1 VARRRRLLGG
11 IAVCAAATL
20 GGGPGPS
27 AAPAA
32 ACPVPAPSAAYVRSV
47 DAALSSRRDLWGD
60 ALLARPGGPTY
71 AAASRYLKPL
81 YYARAAGKTSL
92 TASGAYY
99 LPFGIPAGARGAT
112 SVMLHV
118 ADGSEIVTR
127 RIGGAALAV
136 SVGPDGRERY
146 GSCLARLRPASLADG
161 WLPILDTGYTDAAGA
176 RYRQES
182 FAADVPGTGTLASYV
197 RIEVDA
203 RHARSAVIVRL
214 TGAASRLRGP
224 TTVRV
229 TRGATRTL
237 YAAWL
242 SRPVA
247 HVDLGPA
254 AYAAARASVGAYW
267 RGRLAEGMTVDVP
280 ERRVVDADRALLV
293 QSLLLTWRY
302 SIGNA
307 YEQFSFPEGTDV
319 AQVLAE
325 QGFADVARQ
334 ILRVSYTRAPAPYPN
349 WKMGEKLLASAAEVR
364 LFDDRAF
371 LAEAT
376 PTLRGYVAA
385 LGRQIERD
393 PRGLLGAER
402 YSSDIPNAVLGLHS
416 QATVWAGLE
425 TMGLVW
431 AQAGRTALA
440 SECRR
445 LAAKLATGLRAAV
458 RASERRLPDGSLFV
472 PASLLDDE
480 QPYGSL
486 TEARLGS
493 YWNLVMPYAFSS
505 GLFAPGGAQAR
516 GILRYLEL
524 HGSRLLGLVRAGA
537 YALYGAHD
545 FPVGGTDQ
553 VYGINQARFL
563 ADNQQDDQLVLS
575 LYGMLAAAFTP
586 GTFVAGEAA
595 SVAPLP
601 GMTDRA
607 TYLPPN
613 GAADGAFLE
622 TLRLMLVAETRDADD
637 RPVGL
642 RLAEATPRAWL
653 RPGGRIA
660 VTNAPTSFGP
670 VSYSIDSSAR
680 GAEVAVD
687 LPGRSTPHAATLT
700 LRLPA
705 GLRIA
710 RVSLDGRSYARFD
723 ATTGAIDLSG
733 RQGEVRLAVV
743 YRRVRA

>member
-1 VARRRRLLGG
+1 
-11 IAVCAAATL
+11 
-20 GGGPGPS
+20 
-27 AAPAA
+27 
-32 ACPVPAPSAAYVRSV
+32 
-47 DAALSSRRDLWGD
+47 
-60 ALLARPGGPTY
+60 
-71 AAASRYLKPL
+71 
-81 YYARAAGKTSL
+81 
-92 TASGAYY
+92 
-99 LPFGIPAGARGAT
+99 
-112 SVMLHV
+112 M
-118 ADGSEIVTR
+118 
-127 RIGGAALAV
+127 
-136 SVGPDGRERY
+136 SVGPSGRERY

-182 FAADVPGTGTLASYV
+182 FAAYAPGTGALVSFV
-197 RIEVDA
+197 RIAVDA
-203 RHARSAVIVRL
+203 RRARSGVTVRL
-214 TGAASRLRGP
+214 TASPGAAAQLRFGAGGRRAGAS
-224 TTVRV
+224 VAFRV
-229 TRGATRTL
+229 ARGATGTF

-242 SRPVA
+242 VRPA
-247 HVDLGPA
+247 QAAGLALDPA
-254 AYAAARASVGAYW
+254 AYAAARASVGTYW
-267 RGRLAEGMTVDVP
+267 RSRLAEGMTIEVP
-280 ERRVVDADRALLV
+280 ERRVADADRALLV

-302 SIGNA
+302 SLGNA

-325 QGFADVARQ
+325 QGFPDVARQ
-334 ILRVSYTRAPAPYPN
+334 ILRVSFTRKTTPYPN

-364 LFDDRAF
+364 LAGDRAF

-393 PRGLLGAER
+393 PRGLLAPER
-402 YSSDIPNAVLGLHS
+402 YSSDIPDRVLGLHS

-425 TMGLVW
+425 AMGRVW
-431 AQAGRTALA
+431 AQAGQAALA
-440 SECRR
+440 ATCRR
-445 LAAKLATGLRAAV
+445 LAARLGTGLRAAV

-480 QPYGSL
+480 APYGSL

-505 GLFAPGGAQAR
+505 GLFAPGGEQAR
-516 GILRYLEL
+516 GILRYLGL

-537 YALYGAHD
+537 YALYGEHD

-563 ADNQQDDQLVLS
+563 ADNHQDDQLVLS

-601 GMTDRA
+601 GGSDRA
-607 TYLPPN
+607 MYLPPN

-622 TLRLMLVAETRDADD
+622 TLRLMLVDETRDADG

-653 RPGGRIA
+653 RPGRRIA

-670 VSYSIDSSAR
+670 VSFSIDSGAR
-680 GAEVAVD
+680 RADVTVD
-687 LPGRSTPHAATLT
+687 LPGRSAPHAASLT

-705 GLRIA
+705 GLRIGS
-710 RVSLDGRSYARFD
+710 VSVGGRPYRRFD
-723 ATTGAIDLSG
+723 AATGAIDLSG
-733 RQGEVRLAVV
+733 RRGEVRLTVV